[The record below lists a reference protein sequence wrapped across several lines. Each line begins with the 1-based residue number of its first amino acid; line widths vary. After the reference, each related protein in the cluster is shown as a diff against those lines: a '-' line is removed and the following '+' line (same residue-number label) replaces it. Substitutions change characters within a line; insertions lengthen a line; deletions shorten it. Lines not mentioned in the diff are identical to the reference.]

1 MNKKIEFDYKEKHY
15 VLEYNRDAIMV
26 MEKQG
31 FDLDQYTSKPMTM
44 ISLAFQGAFIKNHRG
59 VNGATVQE
67 IFDNLGNKEKLSNQL
82 IEMISETYSS
92 LFEDNK
98 SDGKNISWKTV

>member
-44 ISLAFQGAFIKNHRG
+44 INLAFQGAFIKNHRG

-67 IFDNLGNKEKLSNQL
+67 IFDKLGDKENLSNQL
-82 IEMISETYSS
+82 IEMISETYTS
-92 LFEDNK
+92 LFEESK
-98 SDGKNISWKTV
+98 GDGKNISWKTV